1 MTKTCAI
8 RSQRTKIRIF
18 AGTFLSFVFVALA
31 PAERPRP
38 NPSVLLVMMAEGQ
51 NDLSRSGV
59 NVHDCIVVM
68 PDGHFHLERRRQQLP
83 SPSATLGIVDSSLNN
98 DQPRLLQ
105 SILDDEAI
113 EKLPPYAQPALPMA
127 VPWSRGFDAKI
138 ARDSGVQRVGF
149 WLWRGGTLETSPNS
163 TPDDIKKGW
172 RDSETALRPLLEWL
186 HGIEALNLVSTG
198 RKSNVCEATYSDK

>member
-8 RSQRTKIRIF
+8 RPDRTTVRIF
-18 AGTFLSFVFVALA
+18 AGTFLALALAALA

-38 NPSVLLVMMAEGQ
+38 HPSGFLVRMAEGQ
-51 NDLSRSGV
+51 NDLSRRGV

-83 SPSATLGIVDSSLNN
+83 SPSARLTIVDSSLDN
-98 DQPRLLQ
+98 DQLRLLQ

-113 EKLPPYAQPALPMA
+113 EKLPPYAQPVLPMA

-149 WLWRGGTLETSPNS
+149 WLWRGGTPEASPNS
-163 TPDDIKKGW
+163 APDDIKKGW
-172 RDSETALRPLLEWL
+172 RESETALRPLLDWF
-186 HGIEALNLVSTG
+186 HSVEALNLRPSYAASST
-198 RKSNVCEATYSDK
+198 CDAL